1 MSDYA
6 TLAKTLNLE
15 VDYKSKAE
23 VQITA
28 LKAGGNVNLNLKYDT
43 FAKDESRTLAIVVK
57 AFSDYGRKGLTKY
70 KLEDEFAAM
79 ISAGKFAE
87 FRQRCGTHTVVAQ
100 HNDAMV
106 AVVIQ
111 LSDISAESK
120 RALQT
125 TYASSFGGSGVV
137 NGVTISGSVET
148 QAQWKSLIET
158 ARRMGTMKV
167 SFESRGGAG
176 VSDALKVAVTSDPA
190 KIDTILAS
198 LSSIGASFTQAN
210 SAPVQY
216 LLVPNSV
223 FGVTATISD
232 ASKLDV
238 LNGYYLQLARLD
250 YALSRID
257 GYKTSFPALAKL
269 YASSPEVLKLAS
281 YRSQLVAAVESCVLR
296 DACTYAPP
304 KELGVLFAE
313 DIIAPDALK
322 LQCLYRRFDSLD
334 GKVSINVL
342 NNAAVVLRG
351 KARLTQFVS
360 LPTALLTRLGPVSIP
375 PRPMVT
381 AWQAVSLS
389 QRDSAGNARILDQLD
404 NQTFK
409 PAVDVSTGDVT
420 VTNEA
425 VLASALADMLDS
437 IYLISIQGQNGLFV
451 QNAVGPPYGGDCP
464 LKKVVMQ

>member
-1 MSDYA
+1 M
-6 TLAKTLNLE
+6 
-15 VDYKSKAE
+15 
-23 VQITA
+23 
-28 LKAGGNVNLNLKYDT
+28 
-43 FAKDESRTLAIVVK
+43 
-57 AFSDYGRKGLTKY
+57 
-70 KLEDEFAAM
+70 
-79 ISAGKFAE
+79 
-87 FRQRCGTHTVVAQ
+87 
-100 HNDAMV
+100 
-106 AVVIQ
+106 
-111 LSDISAESK
+111 
-120 RALQT
+120 
-125 TYASSFGGSGVV
+125 
-137 NGVTISGSVET
+137 
-148 QAQWKSLIET
+148 
-158 ARRMGTMKV
+158 
-167 SFESRGGAG
+167 
-176 VSDALKVAVTSDPA
+176 
-190 KIDTILAS
+190 
-198 LSSIGASFTQAN
+198 
-210 SAPVQY
+210 
-216 LLVPNSV
+216 
-223 FGVTATISD
+223 
-232 ASKLDV
+232 
-238 LNGYYLQLARLD
+238 
-250 YALSRID
+250 
-257 GYKTSFPALAKL
+257 
-269 YASSPEVLKLAS
+269 
-281 YRSQLVAAVESCVLR
+281 LR